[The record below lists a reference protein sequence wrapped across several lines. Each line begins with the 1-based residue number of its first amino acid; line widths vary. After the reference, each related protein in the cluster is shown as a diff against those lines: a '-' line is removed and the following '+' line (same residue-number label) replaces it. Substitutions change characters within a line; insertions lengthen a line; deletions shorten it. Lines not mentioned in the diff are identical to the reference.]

1 MLRSSQGGRW
11 FRSQSLMQ
19 DKSKEQKNIGN
30 LNSIEMITKNF
41 HKHESKYTDQLQSYV
56 KYYSEMQKELQ

>member
-1 MLRSSQGGRW
+1 
-11 FRSQSLMQ
+11 MQ

-30 LNSIEMITKNF
+30 SNSIEIITKNF

-56 KYYSEMQKELQ
+56 KYYSEMQKELH